1 LENYKLKQPKNKYM
15 QKIVKVIL
23 FASSVFLASCGA
35 KTDDNNKKDAL
46 AEKKARLEELK
57 KQQVKLA
64 QDITT
69 LEAEIVKLD
78 PSAKAEK
85 TKLVSVSAITPENF
99 THYIDLQG
107 SITAEDISYVA
118 PRGQGGLVKA
128 VYVKQGDYVK
138 KGQLL
143 LKLDDAVAL
152 KNLKQA
158 QIDLEYAE
166 DLYRRQKNLWDQQI
180 GTELQLIQAKQRV
193 DQLQNQIATIKEQW
207 SMTNVYADVNGV
219 ADVVNIRVGEMFIG
233 SVGQTPQIRIVNN
246 SRLKVTTQVPENYL
260 GRVKEGS
267 KMVVNFPDIN
277 KTINTAISVSGK
289 IIDPV
294 SRSFYVEAKLSSDK
308 DLKPNQIALVR
319 IQDYTAP
326 KAITIPVNTLQTD
339 EKGKFVLVAVNEN
352 GKLVARKKPVQIG
365 ELYGDK
371 LEIKSGLETGD
382 QIITE
387 GYQGLYD
394 GQIITTSAS

>member
-1 LENYKLKQPKNKYM
+1 M

-35 KTDDNNKKDAL
+35 KTDDSNKKDAL

-85 TKLVSVSAITPENF
+85 AKLVSVSAITPENF

-143 LKLDDAVAL
+143 LKLDDAIAL

-180 GTELQLIQAKQRV
+180 GTELQLTQAKQRV

>member
-1 LENYKLKQPKNKYM
+1 M

-35 KTDDNNKKDAL
+35 KTDDSNKKDAL

-64 QDITT
+64 QDITA

-78 PSAKAEK
+78 PLAKAEK
-85 TKLVSVSAITPENF
+85 AKLVSVSAITPENF

-107 SITAEDISYVA
+107 SINAEDISYVA
-118 PRGQGGLVKA
+118 PRNGTGGLVKA

-138 KGQLL
+138 KEQLL
-143 LKLDDAVAL
+143 LKLDDAIAL

-180 GTELQLIQAKQRV
+180 GTELQLTQAKQRV

-246 SRLKVTTQVPENYL
+246 SHLKVTTQVPENYL

-294 SRSFYVEAKLSSDK
+294 SRSFYVEAKLPSDK
-308 DLKPNQIALVR
+308 DLKPNQITLVR

>member
-1 LENYKLKQPKNKYM
+1 M

-35 KTDDNNKKDAL
+35 KTDDSNKKDAL

-64 QDITT
+64 QDITA

-78 PSAKAEK
+78 PLAKAEK
-85 TKLVSVSAITPENF
+85 AKLVSVSAITPENF

-138 KGQLL
+138 KEQLL
-143 LKLDDAVAL
+143 LKLDDAIAL

-180 GTELQLIQAKQRV
+180 GTELQLTQAKQRI

-246 SRLKVTTQVPENYL
+246 SHLKVTTQVPENYL

-294 SRSFYVEAKLSSDK
+294 SRSFYVEAKLPSDK
-308 DLKPNQIALVR
+308 DLKPNQITLVR

>member
-1 LENYKLKQPKNKYM
+1 M

-294 SRSFYVEAKLSSDK
+294 SRSFYVEAKLPSDK
-308 DLKPNQIALVR
+308 DLKPNQITLVR

>member
-1 LENYKLKQPKNKYM
+1 M
-15 QKIVKVIL
+15 QKILKVVL
-23 FASSVFLASCGA
+23 FASSVYLTSCSA
-35 KTDDNNKKDAL
+35 KTDSGDKNGAL
-46 AEKKARLEELK
+46 AQKKAKLEELK
-57 KQQVKLA
+57 KQQANLS
-64 QDITT
+64 QEITA
-69 LEAEIVKLD
+69 LQAEVEKLD

-85 TKLVSVSAITPENF
+85 AKLISVSAITPESF

-118 PRGQGGLVKA
+118 PRNGQGGLVKA

-143 LKLDDAVAL
+143 LKLDDAILL

-158 QIDLEYAE
+158 QTDLAYLQ
-166 DLYRRQKNLWDQQI
+166 DMYNRQKNLWDQQI
-180 GTELQLIQAKQRV
+180 GTEQQLIDAKQKV
-193 DQLQNQIATIKEQW
+193 DQAENQIATIKEQW
-207 SMTNVYADVNGV
+207 NMTNVYADVSGV
-219 ADVVNIRVGEMFIG
+219 ADAVNIRVGEMFTG
-233 SVGQTPQIRIVNN
+233 VAGQTPQIRIVNN
-246 SRLKVTTQVPENYL
+246 TRLKVTAQVPENYL

-267 KMVVNFPDIN
+267 KMVVNLPDLG
-277 KTINTAISVSGK
+277 KTIKTTVSVAGK
-289 IIDPV
+289 IIDLL
-294 SRSFYVEAKLSSDK
+294 SRSFYVEAKLPSDK
-308 DLKPNQIALVR
+308 DLKPNQIALVK
-319 IQDYTAP
+319 IEDYTVP

-371 LEIKSGLETGD
+371 LEIKNGLQTGD
-382 QIITE
+382 QVITE

-394 GQIITTSAS
+394 GQLITTSAS